1 MSDIII
7 KFANRLNINNISWD
21 DMALNIQNVML
32 FLLSISSLFSFLYY
46 NINSNYFTNSAGDIK
61 NVSKPF
67 DLLMPFV
74 TIHAITDLF
83 LTKSTD
89 LKIHHFSVL
98 GVLFYNYYYNVSE
111 IDRFPIIYS
120 LLKTEISSIFYV
132 LKYWLPKNTLVSNI
146 NTALFYLGFLKFRI
160 IDLYFDLVNSSHVFD
175 IINKYSSS
183 NIILSSLLFSSCY
196 GLYLLNLYWFVIIN
210 KILYKG
216 IDKVLKLSSD
226 EMCHYICSYTLFAN
240 IPIAFIIYSYNK
252 NEKYIFDVAGVTC
265 LSAASYIYH
274 RDMYNRYS
282 RKELENYEI
291 PDKNNIFIF
300 LNDNAFIH
308 LRSFLTVLT
317 SYYNHKFFL
326 SIIFISSLS
335 HVLSFYNIIIT
346 ILEHYIVDSLNNKS
360 SFFKEINTIMM
371 LPVVL
376 DVSLVFFNSPYEIGI
391 PFILTSVL
399 IGLFL
404 TLEPFYKMTHVG
416 FHALLLLQN
425 YYLCLSHSS
434 VSNSI
439 TKQHK

>member
-1 MSDIII
+1 MSDTII
-7 KFANRLNINNISWD
+7 KFVNWND
-21 DMALNIQNVML
+21 VALNIQNGML
-32 FLLSISSLFSFLYY
+32 FLLSVSSLFSCLYY
-46 NINSNYFTNSAGDIK
+46 NINSYYSSDYALDIK
-61 NVSKPF
+61 NVSRPF

-74 TIHAITDLF
+74 TIHAFTDLF

-111 IDRFPIIYS
+111 TDRFPIIYS

-132 LKYWLPKNTLVSNI
+132 LKYWLPKNTLAYDI
-146 NTALFYLGFLKFRI
+146 NSALFYLGFLKFRI
-160 IDLYFDLVNSSHVFD
+160 IDLYFDLVNNSLVFD

-183 NIILSSLLFSSCY
+183 NIVLSSVLFGCCY

-216 IDKVLKLSSD
+216 IDKILKIGSD

-252 NEKYIFDVAGVTC
+252 NEKYIFDVAGVTG
-265 LSAASYIYH
+265 LSVASYIYH
-274 RDMYNRYS
+274 RDMYNRHS

-308 LRSFLTVLT
+308 LRSFLTLVT

-346 ILEHYIVDSLNNKS
+346 IFQHHIVDSLNNKS
-360 SFFKEINTIMM
+360 NFFKEINTLMI

-399 IGLFL
+399 MGLFL
-404 TLEPFYKMTHVG
+404 ILDPFYKMTHVG